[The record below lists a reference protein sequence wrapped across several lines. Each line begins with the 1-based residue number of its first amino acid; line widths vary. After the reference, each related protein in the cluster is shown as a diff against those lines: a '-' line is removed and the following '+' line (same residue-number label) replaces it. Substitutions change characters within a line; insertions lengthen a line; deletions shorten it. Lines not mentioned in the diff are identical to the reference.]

1 MLLFL
6 IPAILNFWH
15 GFAVAQAAFHA
26 ECSGPT
32 LSWCV
37 QGEICD
43 IDGNC
48 VDAAED
54 ELFKLTTKEGK
65 LSVEREKVTFSQPCS
80 LKTLLPV
87 IVTSFIT
94 WPITGLQI

>member
-1 MLLFL
+1 M
-6 IPAILNFWH
+6 
-15 GFAVAQAAFHA
+15 
-26 ECSGPT
+26 
-32 LSWCV
+32 

-65 LSVEREKVTFSQPCS
+65 ISVEREKVRGWGGQPVSCRHQACGRAE
-80 LKTLLPV
+80 TLPGNAGFKFN
-87 IVTSFIT
+87 IMEGA
-94 WPITGLQI
+94 WGHC